1 MPQFH
6 LLGVSEFKAAIDGHI
21 ARQLAATRVAVGKG
35 AHLIE
40 EKAKLELT
48 TSSHKKGTPTPSAP
62 GEPPSLVSGTLRRSV
77 TVQGPTSFGAGF
89 TASAGPTSIYGRI
102 QELGGVTGRNHAT
115 TLPARPYMAP
125 AVDAAGPELQSLFRE
140 AWATW

>member
-1 MPQFH
+1 VVQFH

-40 EKAKLELT
+40 EKAKLELSK
-48 TSSHKKGTPTPSAP
+48 SSHPKGTPTPSRP
-62 GEPPSLVSGTLRRSV
+62 GEPPSLISGTLRRSV
-77 TVQGPTSFGAGF
+77 TVQGPTSLGKGF
-89 TASAGPTSIYGRI
+89 TASTGPTAIYGRI
-102 QELGGVTGRNHAT
+102 QELGGTAGRGSH
-115 TLPARPYMAP
+115 LPPRPYMAP
-125 AVDAAGPELQSLFRE
+125 GVKAAEPGLHAIFRD

>member
-1 MPQFH
+1 MVQFH

-40 EKAKLELT
+40 EKAKLELS
-48 TSSHKKGTPTPSAP
+48 TSSHPRGTPTPSRP

-77 TVQGPTSFGAGF
+77 RVQGPTNIDATSY
-89 TASAGPTSIYGRI
+89 TASVGPTAIYGRI
-102 QELGGVTGRNHAT
+102 QELGGEAGRWSY
-115 TLPARPYMAP
+115 LPPRPYMAP
-125 AVDAAGPELQSLFRE
+125 GITKAGPELQAIFRD
-140 AWATW
+140 AWAKW